1 MVFSAQLPQHSST
14 LRPQEQTP
22 ACPQQPSSTP
32 LPVLRSQPQ
41 RSCGS
46 SLSDRQRRQQLRRL
60 RRVVL
65 QAVRADQQGQQTD
78 SGTLQLIS
86 EITSRV
92 DEAHNDLLQSSSRS
106 DGYVDPGAESELK
119 SKVYKSIESL
129 SQGLLERETEVS
141 LLSTLKHYS
150 ASAAIGKAILLCPA
164 CKAHCHVPARCNAV
178 HLIAE
183 DNAWNNDAEWQQHV

>member
-1 MVFSAQLPQHSST
+1 MVFSAQLQQST
-14 LRPQEQTP
+14 STSRPLEQTP
-22 ACPQQPSSTP
+22 ACPQPPSSAP
-32 LPVLRSQPQ
+32 RPVLRSQPQ
-41 RSCGS
+41 RSCGT

-60 RRVVL
+60 RQVVL

-92 DEAHNDLLQSSSRS
+92 DEAHNDLLESSSRS
-106 DGYVDPGAESELK
+106 DGYVDPGADSELK

-141 LLSTLKHYS
+141 LISPCVHSNPSS
-150 ASAAIGKAILLCPA
+150 ACGKVILM
-164 CKAHCHVPARCNAV
+164 HS
-178 HLIAE
+178 
-183 DNAWNNDAEWQQHV
+183 